1 MTNTKCRIC
10 GESNQNQVFD
20 AKEMMFGTNDIFT
33 YFQCSYCQ
41 CLQILDIPDNLS
53 RFYSS
58 DDYYSLNISVANLYK
73 NKLKNTLKY
82 LRDNYIIFWR
92 NFLTSKILQNSQIYL
107 FSNIPTLNKENSI
120 LDIGCGKGEMLYRLR
135 NSGFRNLTGIDPN
148 VDKDIIYDDNLKIL
162 KKDTGEI
169 KEKFDIITMV
179 QTYLTIPE
187 KDKIWAVSPVFL
199 DKKTRHLAKQ
209 KHVNEKF
216 YKISATLT
224 SGMLVKTSIFTEIG
238 FFDEKYYIYHV
249 DTEYCFRA
257 KKFNYRIFEIPSAI
271 LHHQEGDQTRHSFL
285 WKKKILVT
293 NHSPIARYYISR
305 NLIFLFKRYFFTNNI
320 SNLLKIIKSDLLVT
334 SKLLF
339 FEKNRVQK
347 ILKNIKGLVH
357 GLINRGGVY

>member
-162 KKDTGEI
+162 KKDTVEI
-169 KEKFDIITMV
+169 KEKFDIITMNHSLEHIPNQEKTLLDVKTLLNKNSYLIIRIPLCSSFACDNYKVDWV
-179 QTYLTIPE
+179 Q
-187 KDKIWAVSPVFL
+187 L
-199 DKKTRHLAKQ
+199 DAPRHLYLHSEKSFKYLVEKTGFTVKKVIYDSSEFQFMGSEQYKKNIPLHSAESYLNNMNLFDVKEIEDF
-209 KHVNEKF
+209 KNKADSLNEE
-216 YKISATLT
+216 
-224 SGMLVKTSIFTEIG
+224 G
-238 FFDEKYYIYHV
+238 
-249 DTEYCFRA
+249 R
-257 KKFNYRIFEIPSAI
+257 
-271 LHHQEGDQTRHSFL
+271 GDQ
-285 WKKKILVT
+285 
-293 NHSPIARYYISR
+293 A
-305 NLIFLFKRYFFTNNI
+305 IFYLQIT
-320 SNLLKIIKSDLLVT
+320 
-334 SKLLF
+334 
-339 FEKNRVQK
+339 
-347 ILKNIKGLVH
+347 
-357 GLINRGGVY
+357 